1 MRFKTFYFTILFH
14 SMINAQ
20 TNKHL
25 NYEIINNDTIFFSQ
39 IPQVEILS
47 FKSYSERKNYYK
59 LKKKVLK
66 VYPFA
71 KTAKL
76 KLIQIN
82 AAIDTIPK
90 KRKRKKYTKKIT
102 KWVKEE
108 YTERLKS
115 LTKSEGRILVKLIF
129 RETQTTSYQ
138 IVKSYRGRFNAYF
151 WQTIAT
157 FWDNNL
163 KLKYDPVNSI
173 EDKLI
178 EHIIKDSKL
187 EIRNKKIN

>member
-1 MRFKTFYFTILFH
+1 MRFKPFYFTILFN

-20 TNKHL
+20 TNKYL
-25 NYEIINNDTIFFSQ
+25 NYEIINDDTIFFSE

-47 FKSYSERKNYYK
+47 FKNYSERKNYYR

-151 WQTIAT
+151 WQTMAK

>member
-1 MRFKTFYFTILFH
+1 
-14 SMINAQ
+14 MINAQ
-20 TNKHL
+20 TDKHL
-25 NYEIINNDTIFFSQ
+25 NYEIINDDTIYFSE

-47 FKSYSERKNYYK
+47 FKNYSERKYYYK

-76 KLIQIN
+76 KLIEIN
-82 AAIDTIPK
+82 SVIDTIPK
-90 KRKRKKYTKKIT
+90 RRKRKRYTKKIT

-115 LTKSEGRILVKLIF
+115 LTKSEGKILVKLIY

-151 WQTIAT
+151 WQTMAK

-163 KLKYDPVNSI
+163 KLKYDPVNLR

-187 EIRNKKIN
+187 EN

>member
-25 NYEIINNDTIFFSQ
+25 NYEIINDDTIFFSQ

>member
-1 MRFKTFYFTILFH
+1 MRFKPFYFTILFN

-20 TNKHL
+20 TNKYL
-25 NYEIINNDTIFFSQ
+25 NYEIINDDTIFFSE

-47 FKSYSERKNYYK
+47 FKNYSERKNYYK

-151 WQTIAT
+151 WQTMAK

>member
-25 NYEIINNDTIFFSQ
+25 NYEIINDDTIFFSQ

-115 LTKSEGRILVKLIF
+115 LTKSEGRILVKLIY